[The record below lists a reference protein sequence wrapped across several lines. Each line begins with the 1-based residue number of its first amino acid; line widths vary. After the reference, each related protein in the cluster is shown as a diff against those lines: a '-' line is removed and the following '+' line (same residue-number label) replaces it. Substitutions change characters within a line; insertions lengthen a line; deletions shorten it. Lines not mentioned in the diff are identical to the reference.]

1 MHNLWLY
8 LRQRILNRSEI
19 IIYRDKIDWLFDLRF
34 LANRFQT
41 IRNDELYRKG
51 YIKDTCIEE
60 LKIESSELPNK
71 KKRKR

>member
-34 LANRFQT
+34 LANRLQT

-51 YIKDTCIEE
+51 YLKDTCIEE